1 MYRRASKKAISWTSS
16 LRGLS
21 GSQDTSAGEYR
32 WPEAMSVHPFI
43 GVRIDCRTEGPTL
56 LSVEFSRLVDR
67 PPARHDARSKHM
79 RRLISMT
86 YVYSVNAASMEDNT
100 DEFRFISG
108 LPDDP
113 DEEKRILAFLAGAD
127 VYIMGR
133 VLYEE
138 FAKHFQG
145 KTAADHPFAPIYAAT
160 DKIVFS
166 RTLPS
171 ADWERTTIN
180 RGDLVTE
187 VEKLKSEGDVE
198 GYIIVT
204 GRSGITR
211 TLLHHD
217 LIDEFRITVFPL
229 LLGEGARMLEPQD
242 VGGFKPL
249 ELVSCHPGTNG
260 VVVLHY
266 RRRR

>member
-1 MYRRASKKAISWTSS
+1 MISTDSNT
-16 LRGLS
+16 
-21 GSQDTSAGEYR
+21 GSWR
-32 WPEAMSVHPFI
+32 
-43 GVRIDCRTEGPTL
+43 VRT
-56 LSVEFSRLVDR
+56 
-67 PPARHDARSKHM
+67 
-79 RRLISMT
+79 LISMT
-86 YVYSVNAASMEDNT
+86 YVYSVNAACMEDGA
-100 DEFRFISG
+100 DEFEFINS
-108 LPDDP
+108 LPED
-113 DEEKRILAFLAGAD
+113 DEEEEAILTFLAGTEI
-127 VYIMGR
+127 YLMGR
-133 VLYEE
+133 VLYES

-160 DKIVFS
+160 DKVVFS
-166 RTLPS
+166 RSLAT

-187 VEKLKSEGDVE
+187 VEKLKREGE
-198 GYIIVT
+198 GYMIVT

-229 LLGEGARMLEPQD
+229 LMGKGIPMFELED
-242 VGGFKPL
+242 VGESKPL
-249 ELVSCHPGTNG
+249 ELVSCRAGTNG

>member
-1 MYRRASKKAISWTSS
+1 
-16 LRGLS
+16 
-21 GSQDTSAGEYR
+21 
-32 WPEAMSVHPFI
+32 
-43 GVRIDCRTEGPTL
+43 
-56 LSVEFSRLVDR
+56 
-67 PPARHDARSKHM
+67 
-79 RRLISMT
+79 MT
-86 YVYSVNAASMEDNT
+86 YMLSVNAVSTKDDT
-100 DEFRFISG
+100 DDFRFISG

-113 DEEKRILAFLAGAD
+113 AEEEAILAFLAGAD
-127 VYIMGR
+127 LYLMGR

-138 FAKHFQG
+138 FAEHFQG
-145 KTAADHPFAPIYAAT
+145 KTSADHPFAPIYAQT
-160 DKIVFS
+160 DKVVFS

-180 RGDLVTE
+180 RGDVVTE
-187 VEKLKSEGDVE
+187 VEKLKSEGD
-198 GYIIVT
+198 GYMIVT

-229 LLGEGARMLEPQD
+229 LSGQGTREFDLDVVGES
-242 VGGFKPL
+242 KPL
-249 ELVSCHPGTNG
+249 ELLSCQPGTNG

>member
-1 MYRRASKKAISWTSS
+1 
-16 LRGLS
+16 
-21 GSQDTSAGEYR
+21 
-32 WPEAMSVHPFI
+32 
-43 GVRIDCRTEGPTL
+43 VRT
-56 LSVEFSRLVDR
+56 
-67 PPARHDARSKHM
+67 
-79 RRLISMT
+79 LISMT
-86 YVYSVNAASMEDNT
+86 YVSSVNAVSIEDGT
-100 DEFRFISG
+100 DEFRFISE

-113 DEEKRILAFLAGAD
+113 AEEERILKFLSGAEL
-127 VYIMGR
+127 YIMGR

-138 FAKHFQG
+138 FAEHFQG
-145 KTAADHPFAPIYAAT
+145 KTTADHPFAPAYAAT

-166 RTLPS
+166 STLAT
-171 ADWERTTIN
+171 ADWERTTVN

-187 VEKLKSEGDVE
+187 VEKLKSEGD

-217 LIDEFRITVFPL
+217 LIDEFRITVYPL
-229 LLGEGARMLEPQD
+229 LLGKGTRIFDFDD
-242 VGGFKPL
+242 VGEFKAL
-249 ELVSCHPGTNG
+249 ELVSCHPGVNG